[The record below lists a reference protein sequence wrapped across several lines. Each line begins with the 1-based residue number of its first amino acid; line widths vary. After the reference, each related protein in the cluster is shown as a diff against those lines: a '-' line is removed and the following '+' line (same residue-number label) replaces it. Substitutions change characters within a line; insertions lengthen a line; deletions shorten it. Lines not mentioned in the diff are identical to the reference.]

1 MLREK
6 KLDTKDYISYDSA
19 YIKSPEQANAQRQE
33 ADQWLSGATGSRGW
47 GVTANEYKVLFLG

>member
-19 YIKSPEQANAQRQE
+19 YIKIQNRQMHK
-33 ADQWLSGATGSRGW
+33 DRKQISGCQGLQEVEDG
-47 GVTANEYKVLFLG
+47 E